1 MVRNAACAE
10 LFAFATVR
18 FFIHKLFLEMQKGK
32 NGFNQFAA
40 G

>member
-1 MVRNAACAE
+1 MPHVLNYLR
-10 LFAFATVR
+10 LLLSIFY
-18 FFIHKLFLEMQKGK
+18 IHKLFLVMQKGK